1 MNKFNE
7 VAQTVLNEAANID
20 PKIGDLYREVSDLLS
35 AKGLKAYE
43 QNEILEVVQKAIKLG
58 FKEGYKAA
66 EENPFR

>member
-1 MNKFNE
+1 MSKFYE
-7 VAQTVLNEAANID
+7 IARSVLGEAQID

-35 AKGLKAYE
+35 AKGLKAFE

-66 EENPFR
+66 EQNPFK

>member
-7 VAQTVLNEAANID
+7 VAQTILGEAEIN
-20 PKIGDLYREVSDLLS
+20 PKIGDLYKKVSTLLS
-35 AKGLKAYE
+35 AKGIKAYE
-43 QNEILEVVQKAIKLG
+43 QNEILEIVQQAIKLG